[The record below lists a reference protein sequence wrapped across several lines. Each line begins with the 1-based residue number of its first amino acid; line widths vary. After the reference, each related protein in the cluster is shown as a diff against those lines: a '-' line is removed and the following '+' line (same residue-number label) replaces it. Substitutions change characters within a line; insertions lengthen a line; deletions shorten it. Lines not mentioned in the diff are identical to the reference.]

1 MAGSALLLAW
11 VGSRWDY
18 LELLRLIYPAMAIG
32 AYRLVMEDL
41 HQERKAALLLSLLM
55 YGAALMALPRFKRAI
70 RPA

>member
-1 MAGSALLLAW
+1 M
-11 VGSRWDY
+11 
-18 LELLRLIYPAMAIG
+18 LRLIYPAMAIG